1 MTSKA
6 TNGRKK
12 AALVLIGLAP
22 LIAVFPM
29 IVAWIGIRI
38 DPECTLAPNCPTGA
52 FAFLVLLTVPIGL
65 VLLVVGLIMLLTGKS
80 KKGPIQ

>member
-12 AALVLIGLAP
+12 AALFLMGLAP

-38 DPECTLAPNCPTGA
+38 DPECTLTPNCPTGA

>member
-1 MTSKA
+1 M
-6 TNGRKK
+6 
-12 AALVLIGLAP
+12 GLAP

-38 DPECTLAPNCPTGA
+38 DPECTLEPNCPAGA
-52 FAFLVLLTVPIGL
+52 FAFLIIFTVPIAL
-65 VLLVVGLIMLLTGKS
+65 VLLVVGLIMFLTGKS